1 MLPFAAHPRAYGEY
15 YDSRGGGAYRVG
27 SSPCIRGIH
36 ELGFWE
42 SLVFRLIPVH
52 TGNTAR
58 KPKEEGGHAAH
69 PRAYGEYLNWDKQPK
84 YTPWLIPVH
93 TGNTYPDDAQW

>member
-69 PRAYGEYLNWDKQPK
+69 PRAYGEYMELR
-84 YTPWLIPVH
+84 T
-93 TGNTYPDDAQW
+93 

>member
-69 PRAYGEYLNWDKQPK
+69 PRAYGEYGVEFLLLFGEF
-84 YTPWLIPVH
+84 WLIPVH
-93 TGNTYPDDAQW
+93 TGNTMCRR